1 MNSQNIPA
9 DSPAISCTTCLAC
22 CCKLEVILMAGD
34 DIPFEL
40 TERDQWGGSVMA
52 RLDDGWCTAL
62 DRSTMLCKIY
72 PRRPMVCREY
82 QEGDSDCLVER
93 LRFFGEDQPD
103 RFARK

>member
-1 MNSQNIPA
+1 MNSHNTPA
-9 DSPAISCTTCLAC
+9 DSPVTSCDTCLAC

-40 TERDQWGGSVMA
+40 TEQDQWDGWVMA

-72 PRRPMVCREY
+72 SRRPMVCREY
-82 QEGDSDCLVER
+82 QAGDSDCLVER
-93 LRFFGEDQPD
+93 LRVFG
-103 RFARK
+103 